1 MRLPI
6 TRTLIGGESKK
17 LNNLCAPASY
27 IMYSIN
33 INSEWYKIWNVEKI
47 PSLGNY
53 TLAKEEQDSSRFE
66 INFIF
71 IFLSTKRIALFLYQY
86 STILKK
92 SSSNNKLAN
101 NRSLTKIIQ
110 RNIVI
115 SRIMHFDHRY
125 LPIFSRFFDESSID
139 RKRRKRKDWTKD
151 AIRDRFRFARR
162 LKGVSW
168 SQDIRKILGKRATFS
183 VFAKRIET
191 TIRTQN
197 PNVEDSRARRIS
209 PRR

>member
-71 IFLSTKRIALFLYQY
+71 IFLFTKRIALFLYQY

-92 SSSNNKLAN
+92 LSFIETINLQ
-101 NRSLTKIIQ
+101 I
-110 RNIVI
+110 I

-125 LPIFSRFFDESSID
+125 LPIFSRFFDESSISK
-139 RKRRKRKDWTKD
+139 KRRKRKDWTNEKWSRSIS
-151 AIRDRFRFARR
+151 IRSTFKGR
-162 LKGVSW
+162 LVK
-168 SQDIRKILGKRATFS
+168 
-183 VFAKRIET
+183 
-191 TIRTQN
+191 
-197 PNVEDSRARRIS
+197 
-209 PRR
+209 PRY

>member
-66 INFIF
+66 INFKF

-92 SSSNNKLAN
+92 SSSKVHRNNKLAN

-125 LPIFSRFFDESSID
+125 LPIDFLTFLWRIFDRSKEKKKKRLDEWKMIEID
-139 RKRRKRKDWTKD
+139 
-151 AIRDRFRFARR
+151 F
-162 LKGVSW
+162 
-168 SQDIRKILGKRATFS
+168 
-183 VFAKRIET
+183 
-191 TIRTQN
+191 
-197 PNVEDSRARRIS
+197 DSLDV
-209 PRR
+209 